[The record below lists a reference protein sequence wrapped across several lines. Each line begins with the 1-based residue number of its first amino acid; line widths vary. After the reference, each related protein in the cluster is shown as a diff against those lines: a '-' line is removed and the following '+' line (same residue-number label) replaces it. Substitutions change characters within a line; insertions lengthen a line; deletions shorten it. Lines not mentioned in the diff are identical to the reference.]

1 MSKYKFDK
9 NKKPL
14 PDDAEISKYKDF
26 GKLIHNYQR
35 ATKPLYHKP
44 LYKQPKVFIFLVM
57 IVLLALLI
65 AHLAEEEEHEKP
77 VPVEQKP

>member
-1 MSKYKFDK
+1 MSKFKFDK

-14 PDDAEISKYKDF
+14 PGDDEISKYKDF

-35 ATKPLYHKP
+35 ATKPLYENP
-44 LYKQPKVFIFLVM
+44 LYRQPKVFIFLVM

-65 AHLAEEEEHEKP
+65 AHLSEKEKEQNP
-77 VPVEQKP
+77 APVEQKP

>member
-14 PDDAEISKYKDF
+14 PADDEISKYKDF

-35 ATKPLYHKP
+35 ATKPLYEKS
-44 LYKQPKVFIFLVM
+44 LYKQPKTFIILVI
-57 IVLLALLI
+57 IVLLAILL
-65 AHLAEEEEHEKP
+65 AKVSEKEKEQP
-77 VPVEQKP
+77 APVEQNP

>member
-9 NKKPL
+9 DKKPL
-14 PDDAEISKYKDF
+14 PDDAEINKYKDF
-26 GKLIHNYQR
+26 GKLVHNYQR

-57 IVLLALLI
+57 IVLLAILL
-65 AHLAEEEEHEKP
+65 AKVSEKEK
-77 VPVEQKP
+77 EQSPAPTELKP

>member
-14 PDDAEISKYKDF
+14 PGDDEISKYKDF

-35 ATKPLYHKP
+35 ATKPLYNKP
-44 LYKQPKVFIFLVM
+44 LYKQPKVFIFLVV

-65 AHLAEEEEHEKP
+65 SHLAEKEEQ
-77 VPVEQKP
+77 QKPAPQEQNP